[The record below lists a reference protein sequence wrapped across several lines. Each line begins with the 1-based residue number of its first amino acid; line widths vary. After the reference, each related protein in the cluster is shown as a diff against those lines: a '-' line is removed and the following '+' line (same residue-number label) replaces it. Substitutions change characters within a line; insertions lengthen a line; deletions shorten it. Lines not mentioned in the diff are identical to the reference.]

1 MSLIND
7 ALKKAQIDVE
17 RGRMSPVPGMLT
29 GMHPQKK
36 RRGSFLFILAILLVV
51 GGAGWA
57 VALFIAIPLKKDDA
71 PVVAQAAAP
80 TALSQ
85 APMNELVA
93 PAPVELVTPA
103 LVETIEVAPEVSIG
117 EADPVVEPTVTE
129 EATVLGDP
137 APLSALEP
145 PAVVEVVVPETE
157 TVVEAIPSTPSELD
171 TSTLKDEIVFKL
183 KHLEI
188 TAVMGDGKNA
198 RIMTGGQVFNT
209 GELINL
215 ELKIRFMGKKGST
228 LYFTDQHDLLYEK
241 AL

>member
-36 RRGSFLFILAILLVV
+36 RSGSFLFILATLLVV
-51 GGAGWA
+51 GSAGWA
-57 VALFIAIPLKKDDA
+57 VALFVSIPSKKADT

-85 APMNELVA
+85 APMNELVT
-93 PAPVELVTPA
+93 PAPVEP
-103 LVETIEVAPEVSIG
+103 IEVATEVPIV
-117 EADPVVEPTVTE
+117 EAEPVVEPTVSA
-129 EATVLGDP
+129 EAIILGEP
-137 APLSALEP
+137 APLTAWEP
-145 PAVVEVVVPETE
+145 PAVAEVVVPETKP
-157 TVVEAIPSTPSELD
+157 VVEPISATPSGRD
-171 TSTLKDEIVFKL
+171 TAALKDEIAFKL

-209 GELINL
+209 DELINL

-228 LYFTDQHDLLYEK
+228 LYFTDQHNLLYEK